1 MRNYLKNL
9 AIAHEGDYRKIEKA
23 IQNREVVKEYACASP
38 YVCIGD
44 DAYPK
49 VLYELE
55 KPPFVLFYSGDLS
68 LLKRPCMSIVGSR
81 EPSQY
86 AYEQTQQL
94 VDKLKRNY
102 VIVSG
107 LAKGIDA
114 LSHRSALDFSTIAVL
129 GCGIDVIYPQCNAS
143 LFKVMRKN
151 QLILSE
157 YPPGVKPRRYFF
169 PFRNRI
175 IAALSP
181 TLYVMS
187 ATKRSGTMTTVNEA
201 LSLNRHVICLPH
213 PITLATGEG
222 CNQLI
227 KEGADILTS
236 LHDL

>member
-1 MRNYLKNL
+1 MRNYLKDL
-9 AIAHEGDYRKIEKA
+9 SMHYDGAYHKIKKALEKRMKVPNYTSQYPF
-23 IQNREVVKEYACASP
+23 I
-38 YVCIGD
+38 CIGD
-44 DAYPK
+44 ENYPK
-49 VLYELE
+49 ALYDL
-55 KPPFVLFYSGDLS
+55 KNPPFVLYYQGNAD
-68 LLKRPCMSIVGSR
+68 LLKMKSVSVVGSR
-81 EPSQY
+81 EPSLY
-86 AYEQTQQL
+86 AIQTTKTL
-94 VDKLKRNY
+94 VNNIKKEK

-114 LSHRSALDFSTIAVL
+114 TAHAAALDFSTIAVL